1 LTARSDVVLAVVLEY
16 GELPEILRVSD
27 MLRDRLACSVVV
39 FFAKPHYRRLAQD
52 TAEVIAHGHRW
63 MDSDGAT
70 HDAPANETQ
79 QELPV
84 AGEAARAAEPR
95 LNDGA
100 LPPAVVTGA
109 TFVGF
114 IVAAVL
120 AAGVGI
126 WRGLRA
132 AGGDTVAMLS
142 DTRRY
147 RARAGAIEEIVGRLK
162 PCLVVLAQE
171 PVGSELAFVV
181 RAARRFGIPSLLVPF
196 AMFNLRELAEYAYA
210 RKFHHVGGR
219 PFNALLKTLCPRWA
233 VRFRDKVVLRLHG
246 ARGLAL
252 ECAGLVNGN
261 PWHPF
266 SALVTA
272 AACEGRVSREN
283 FVAMGLPPARLHVVG
298 SPVHDR
304 LAAHLK
310 QGRSE
315 FAARYGLTP
324 ERPIIVC
331 GWPVNMFAW
340 GGASRGCYSDYE
352 SVARA
357 WALALSTIRDKHGVQ
372 ILVSVHPKTLDGEF
386 QVALAHGLQVVRGDS
401 EALIAH
407 CDVFTTLN
415 GSSLTAW
422 AIACGKPTLLFDCF
436 ATGYTEF
443 DAVPGCRMVHRE
455 TDFVTELDRLC
466 ADPAARR
473 ALAEAQQKVAGD
485 WGILDGRANERLAA
499 LASALIAGE
508 NAGRV

>member
-1 LTARSDVVLAVVLEY
+1 
-16 GELPEILRVSD
+16 LR
-27 MLRDRLACSVVV
+27 
-39 FFAKPHYRRLAQD
+39 F
-52 TAEVIAHGHRW
+52 
-63 MDSDGAT
+63 
-70 HDAPANETQ
+70 
-79 QELPV
+79 
-84 AGEAARAAEPR
+84 
-95 LNDGA
+95 
-100 LPPAVVTGA
+100 
-109 TFVGF
+109 
-114 IVAAVL
+114 
-120 AAGVGI
+120 
-126 WRGLRA
+126 
-132 AGGDTVAMLS
+132 
-142 DTRRY
+142 
-147 RARAGAIEEIVGRLK
+147 
-162 PCLVVLAQE
+162 
-171 PVGSELAFVV
+171 
-181 RAARRFGIPSLLVPF
+181 
-196 AMFNLRELAEYAYA
+196 
-210 RKFHHVGGR
+210 
-219 PFNALLKTLCPRWA
+219 
-233 VRFRDKVVLRLHG
+233 HG

-272 AACEGRVSREN
+272 VACDGRVSREN
-283 FVAMGLPPARLHVVG
+283 FIAMGVPPAQLHVVG
-298 SPVHDR
+298 APVHDR

-315 FAARYGLTP
+315 FAVRYGLAP

-357 WALALSTIRDKHGVQ
+357 WALALSTMRDKHGVQ

-386 QVALAHGLQVVRGDS
+386 QAALAHGLQVVRGDS

-443 DAVPGCRMVHRE
+443 DAVAGCRMVYRE
-455 TDFVTELDRLC
+455 ADFIAELDRLC

-473 ALAEAQQKVAGD
+473 AMAEAQQKVAGD
-485 WGILDGRANERLAA
+485 WGNLDGRANERLAA

-508 NAGRV
+508 NAGRA